1 MRRRDFCTGLGLLW
15 SLPAWA
21 AAPAG
26 GPDLAMLERGRIL
39 RAADGFRDE
48 PPLTVT
54 SLLAPRSPGGPHDYY
69 SEGDYWWPDPAN
81 PGGPYIRRDGFSN
94 PDKFTAH
101 RDALIRFSR
110 IVPALVAAFAL
121 TGDRRYAD
129 AADRHL
135 RAWFVDP
142 ATRMAPHLNHAQAVI
157 GINTGR
163 GIGVIDTLHL
173 VEVARAVAVLRR
185 LWPDGGAYDPV
196 IAWFDAYLTW
206 MTTSPNGIE
215 ERDQQNNH
223 GTCWA
228 LQVAEF
234 ARLTGRAVARAQALD
249 RVKALV
255 AGQIAFDGSQPLELA
270 RTKPFAYCL
279 FNLDALA
286 ACAHILSGPDFGLW
300 RYKGPGGGSIA
311 DALSHMAPFIA
322 DKSRW
327 PKPPDV
333 EAWEGWPLRQ
343 PALLFGFLALGR
355 KDYLALWQRLNPD
368 PTDAELIRNYPL
380 RQPLLWVD
388 A

>member
-1 MRRRDFCTGLGLLW
+1 MRRREFCASLGLLW
-15 SLPAWA
+15 SLPATA
-21 AAPAG
+21 AVSSG
-26 GPDLAMLERGRIL
+26 GLDIRAIERGRVL
-39 RAADGFRDE
+39 RAADAFQDE
-48 PPLTVT
+48 APLTVT
-54 SLLAPRSPGGPHDYY
+54 AFPAPRSPGGPHDYY

-110 IVPALVAAFAL
+110 IVPALVAAFDL
-121 TGDRRYAD
+121 TGDIRYAD

-185 LWPDGGAYDPV
+185 LWPAGGAYDPV
-196 IAWFDAYLTW
+196 IGWFDAYLTW

-215 ERDQQNNH
+215 EREQKNNH

-249 RVKALV
+249 RLKALI
-255 AGQIAFDGSQPLELA
+255 AGQIAPDGSQPLELA

-286 ACAHILSGPDFGLW
+286 ACAHILSGPDGGLW
-300 RYKGPGGGSIA
+300 RFRGPGGGSIA
-311 DALSHMAPFIA
+311 DALSFMVPFIA

-333 EAWEGWPLRQ
+333 EAWDGWPLRQ
-343 PALLFGFLALGR
+343 PALLFGGLALGR
-355 KDYLALWQRLNPD
+355 ADYLTLWQRLNPD

-380 RQPLLWVD
+380 RQPLLWV
-388 A
+388 